1 LLEAEAFSYTIRLPA
16 NKVLRDSIAQ
26 LLKRPV
32 GRPPNDVRRY
42 PANFSYQTASWTKPR
57 RVVAKVRGHPGDL
70 YQRVGFTFTNLSRSP
85 KRVVAFYNQRGTAE
99 QHIKEGKNAI
109 KWTRLSWQKSRNN
122 EVRLHLHALARNLGN
137 LMRPLALPDTVNK
150 WSLTTLREKL
160 IKIGAQIVHHGRY
173 VMF

>member
-1 LLEAEAFSYTIRLPA
+1 MLEAEAFRYTIRLPA
-16 NKVLRDSIAQ
+16 NKVLRDSIAH

-42 PANFSYQTASWTKPR
+42 HANFSYQTASWTKPR
-57 RVVAKVRGHPGDL
+57 RVVAKVQGHPGDL

-109 KWTRLSWQKSRNN
+109 KWTRLRQSLAISLLIEACMPHKPRSRSP
-122 EVRLHLHALARNLGN
+122 HGN
-137 LMRPLALPDTVNK
+137 
-150 WSLTTLREKL
+150 SLCQFHE
-160 IKIGAQIVHHGRY
+160 
-173 VMF
+173 